1 MDWQRLI
8 VIAAVIAIAVVV
20 ARLVDRRLA
29 RKPLD
34 PAMVTRY
41 RVLRRT
47 VSTGIVAVG
56 VLSAL
61 LLIPSIRAVA
71 GGILASSAV
80 LGLVIGLAAQRT
92 LSNFVAGILI
102 AFTQPLRIG
111 DVVEVDGQE
120 GTVEEIDLT
129 YTFIRQPDGTRFVI
143 PNEKLASD
151 TIRNATIRSPEKVAE
166 ITLQVPLTN
175 DLEAVV
181 ASLQRDVESY
191 HGADVF
197 VSALNGNAT
206 VTVRVPTSE
215 AESEQLE
222 RELRLRAHTRL
233 RAEGIFQQ

>member
-1 MDWQRLI
+1 VDWQRLI
-8 VIAAVIAIAVVV
+8 VIAVVIAFAVVV

-29 RKPLD
+29 RKKLD
-34 PAMVTRY
+34 PSLATRY

-47 VSTGIVAVG
+47 VSTGIIAVG

-61 LLIPSIRAVA
+61 LLIPSVRAVA

-80 LGLVIGLAAQRT
+80 LGIVIGLAAQRT
-92 LSNFVAGILI
+92 LSNFIAGILI
-102 AFTQPLRIG
+102 AFTQPLRLG

-120 GTVEEIDLT
+120 GTVEEIGLT
-129 YTFIRQPDGTRFVI
+129 YTFIRQPDGARFVI

-166 ITLQVPLTN
+166 ITLQVPLTH

-181 ASLQRDVESY
+181 ATLRREVEGY
-191 HGADVF
+191 DAADVF

-215 AESEQLE
+215 AESERLE
-222 RELRLRAHTRL
+222 RELRLRAHARL
-233 RAEGIFQQ
+233 RADGVFQ